1 MHVILYFSIVIILT
15 KLWPFCHFLA
25 FFHILNHLTERAD
38 FWCDISVW
46 FINYSDYVL
55 DVLY

>member
-1 MHVILYFSIVIILT
+1 MALLS
-15 KLWPFCHFLA
+15 FLA
-25 FFHILNHLTERAD
+25 FFHLLNHLTERAD

-55 DVLY
+55 DVLH